1 MTGVTEV
8 EKFLVMERL
17 GVGVPL
23 LVIVQL
29 MTSPPLAVKLMGN
42 AVIDAT
48 LVPTPLAL
56 LHTMVFE

>member
-8 EKFLVMERL
+8 EKFFVIERL

-23 LVIVQL
+23 FVIVQL

-48 LVPTPLAL
+48 LVPTPLPL
-56 LHTMVFE
+56 LQATVFE